1 MIALRAG
8 RVPERRASPAGW
20 LPKRVQT
27 HHNAVMRTL
36 ICSLVLVAAAAAAHA
51 DVLRCTDAAGK
62 VGYTDQPACPA
73 GSKPTGNVPVPE
85 AAGPNDV
92 SNDRAAREQLDS
104 VNRARQLQQDTVD
117 AATRPAQPPAGAA
130 IIDGRGGNAREV
142 APDPRYSDRGE
153 PGIAAD
159 TWYPGGGGYYGRPA
173 PPPRDMRPTIRNC
186 DASGCTDTLGNHTN
200 RKGQIDRYQNGDGR
214 TCRQINST
222 QVCR

>member
-1 MIALRAG
+1 
-8 RVPERRASPAGW
+8 
-20 LPKRVQT
+20 
-27 HHNAVMRTL
+27 MRTIAFCL
-36 ICSLVLVAAAAAAHA
+36 FLFAALTAAHA

-62 VGYTDQPACPA
+62 VSYTDEPACPA
-73 GSKPTGNVPVPE
+73 GSKPTGNVPVPG
-85 AAGPNDV
+85 AAPPGSAP
-92 SNDRAAREQLDS
+92 SDRAVRDQLDS

-130 IIDGRGGNAREV
+130 IIDGRGGNARDA

-153 PGIAAD
+153 PGIVAD
-159 TWYPGGGGYYGRPA
+159 TWYPYGGGYYGRPA

-186 DASGCTDTLGNHTN
+186 DANGCTDTLGTHTN

>member
-1 MIALRAG
+1 
-8 RVPERRASPAGW
+8 
-20 LPKRVQT
+20 
-27 HHNAVMRTL
+27 MRTIACCL
-36 ICSLVLVAAAAAAHA
+36 FLLAALPAAHA

-62 VGYTDQPACPA
+62 VSYTDQPACPA

-85 AAGPNDV
+85 AAPPGSVP
-92 SNDRAAREQLDS
+92 SDRAVRDQLDS

-130 IIDGRGGNAREV
+130 IIDGRGGNARDAV
-142 APDPRYSDRGE
+142 PDPRYSDRGE
-153 PGIAAD
+153 PGIVAD
-159 TWYPGGGGYYGRPA
+159 TWYPYGSGYYGRPA
-173 PPPRDMRPTIRNC
+173 PPPRDMRPT
-186 DASGCTDTLGNHTN
+186 GNHTN